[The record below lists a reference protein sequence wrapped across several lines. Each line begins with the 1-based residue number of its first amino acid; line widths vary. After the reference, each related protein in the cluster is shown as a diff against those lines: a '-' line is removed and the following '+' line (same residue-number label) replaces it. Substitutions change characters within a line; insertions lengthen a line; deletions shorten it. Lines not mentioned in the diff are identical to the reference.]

1 MEFNS
6 VAKLP
11 IDVEAAVRKRVSIR
25 NYEEKSLSEKDKTK
39 LLDFSKTL
47 DNPFGVDVRVQ
58 YLSKNLGS
66 DNVKLGT
73 YGTIKGAKDFL
84 ALTVKDVDFAMEAA
98 GYQFENL
105 ILYATQMDLA
115 TVWLAGT
122 FNRKDFKKIMELK
135 DDDLFPCISPI
146 GYNANKTSLLEKFTK
161 SMLGS
166 AKRKNWEDIFY
177 LDNFSE
183 NLSKERAGEYALP
196 LELFRLAPSAT
207 NAQPWAVVRQE
218 NVFHFFNNYKNNI
231 DNGVRRIKH
240 LDLGIGLAHFHQAAM
255 SKGLDGE
262 FAIRNIDFDIPQDM
276 HYRISYI
283 AK

>member
-240 LDLGIGLAHFHQAAM
+240 LDLGIGLAHFHQSAM

-262 FAIRNIDFDIPQDM
+262 FAIRNIYFDVPQDM